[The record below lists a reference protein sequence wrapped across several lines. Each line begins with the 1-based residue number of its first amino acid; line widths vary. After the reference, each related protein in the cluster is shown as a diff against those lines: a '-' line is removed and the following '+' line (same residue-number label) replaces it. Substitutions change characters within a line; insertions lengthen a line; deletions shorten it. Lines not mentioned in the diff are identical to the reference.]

1 LLLSERTANGKRRP
15 PHKLPH
21 ASDVVEGARHG
32 YNGRMNIPNLVCI
45 VIVVALAGS
54 GCGGTDAFVFK
65 KNEFDRNDAN
75 FNKPLADRDEVTIC
89 FNGVGTSDRR
99 VALLAEEECGRFGK
113 RAQPEGE
120 SFGECPLLVPV
131 AARFLC
137 LPDPVLSPRTSDN
150 PASSADAAK

>member
-1 LLLSERTANGKRRP
+1 MLLSEHTANRTRRP
-15 PHKLPH
+15 RHKLPD

-32 YNGRMNIPNLVCI
+32 YNGRMKVRDLVCI
-45 VIVVALAGS
+45 VIAIALTGF
-54 GCGGTDAFVFK
+54 GCGGTNAYVFK
-65 KNEFDRNDAN
+65 KNEFNRNDAN
-75 FNKPLADRDEVTIC
+75 FNKPLADRDDVTIC

-113 RAQPEGE
+113 RAQPDGN

-137 LPDPVLSPRTSDN
+137 LPDPAQPPATSD
-150 PASSADAAK
+150 DTAAPMDVTK